1 MVKKLLSVRGTV
13 ASIEL
18 GKIPGIYFC
27 KILSN
32 NRKYEIT
39 LELHEKLKIINEGD
53 KVSFE
58 LFDGEPRKI
67 SESDFIG
74 RGYLFKITKSDNKE
88 KYVLSIGGLVVTIIA
103 KEPIKNV
110 SLDKDYY
117 VKLHKL

>member
-1 MVKKLLSVRGTV
+1 MVKKLLSIKGTV

-27 KILSN
+27 EILSN

-58 LFDGEPRKI
+58 LFDGKPRKI

-74 RGYLFKITKSDNKE
+74 RAYLFKIIKSNGEE

-110 SLDKDYY
+110 SLDRNYY
-117 VKLHKL
+117 IKLHKL